1 MTLGTV
7 IAICGAAICAT
18 LAGIG
23 SAYGVRIG
31 GQAAAGVVA
40 ANLAAWVSGI
50 HDGASVKTV
59 AINAGAV
66 VISAVLAALMNMEP
80 QCEETDAEE

>member
-1 MTLGTV
+1 MTECIKARQWLYRALRTAV
-7 IAICGAAICAT
+7 
-18 LAGIG
+18 
-23 SAYGVRIG
+23 
-31 GQAAAGVVA
+31 QAAGVVA

-50 HDGASVKTV
+50 HDGASIKTV